1 MKDDAKIKTTYTK
14 DMLIK
19 RISSACVESPK
30 VVRDV
35 YNALEEDVAK
45 LLSCADESMDISIR
59 LFEGITL
66 GSTFIPEKEKLN
78 NLTGETIMTL
88 EKIKPKAHITRNY
101 CEKITNYNK

>member
-1 MKDDAKIKTTYTK
+1 MKDDSKVKTTYTK
-14 DMLIK
+14 DMIIK
-19 RISSACVESPK
+19 RIASARAENPR

-35 YNALEEDVAK
+35 YNALEEDIAK
-45 LLSCADESMDISIR
+45 LLSCANENTDISIR

-66 GSTFIPEKEKLN
+66 DSTFIPEKEKLN

>member
-1 MKDDAKIKTTYTK
+1 MEDNNKIKTTYTK

-19 RISSACVESPK
+19 RISKECGENPR
-30 VVRDV
+30 VVRDI
-35 YNALEEDVAK
+35 YNALEEDMAR
-45 LLSCADESMDISIR
+45 LLSCANEDVDISIR

-66 GSTFIPEKEKLN
+66 GSTFVPEKAKLN